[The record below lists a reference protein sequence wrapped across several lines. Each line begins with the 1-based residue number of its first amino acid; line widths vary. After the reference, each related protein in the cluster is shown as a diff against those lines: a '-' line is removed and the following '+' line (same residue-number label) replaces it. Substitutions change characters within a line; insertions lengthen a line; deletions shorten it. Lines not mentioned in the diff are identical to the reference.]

1 MNKSQVIELMV
12 EKINT
17 RNRVVAVEAGQS
29 LIELEKQILN
39 AQPYYRQVCSE
50 ILDAMLAKDLLKNI
64 E

>member
-1 MNKSQVIELMV
+1 MNKSQVVELMV

-17 RNRVVAVEAGQS
+17 RNRVIAVEAGQS

-39 AQPYYRQVCSE
+39 AQPYFRQVCSE